1 MKRLA
6 LLALHVQA
14 FYRSR
19 EEWNAVIEAA
29 GFRRL
34 KDSDPASSKKAGTHY
49 KAAEFSRMNH
59 KGRIS
64 NLTRAYY
71 AVYIPDPAFKI
82 PKKAAS
88 SIFSFH
94 KEETVSIDT
103 TDAKGATNLDE
114 NKSPES
120 KKLRGEDAAPGR
132 QKDSDQIFESKK
144 YPGKFY
150 RVNKVTGA
158 TEWIV

>member
-1 MKRLA
+1 M
-6 LLALHVQA
+6 QA
-14 FYRSR
+14 YYRSR

-34 KDSDPASSKKAGTHY
+34 KESDPASSKKAGGHY
-49 KAAEFSRMNH
+49 NAAMFSRMNH

-64 NLTRAYY
+64 NVIRAYY
-71 AVYIPDPAFKI
+71 AVYVPDPAFKM
-82 PKKAAS
+82 PKKAES

-94 KEETVSIDT
+94 STGDVGKIGTDMAASKLSTNKLDDT
-103 TDAKGATNLDE
+103 
-114 NKSPES
+114 KSPES
-120 KKLRGEDAAPGR
+120 KKLRAETPAPG
-132 QKDSDQIFESKK
+132 QKDSDPIFESKK

-150 RVNKVTGA
+150 RVNKSTGA